1 MIELSPHDMAHGGEA
16 VARLDGKTWF
26 VAGAMPGERVLGEV
40 AVDKGAWGRVE
51 LRSITEPSPGRVTP
65 PCAHFGSCGG
75 CQWQFAEHTVQ
86 LDWKRSI
93 LAGQLRHLGGV
104 ADPNVMP
111 TVAPTG
117 GYGYRN
123 RMDFT
128 VDRGRPALYRK
139 GSRSPVP
146 IVHCWLLEPSLEALF
161 HRLGTLDGVE
171 RLTLR
176 VGSATGDA
184 MVVLTGPVPDH
195 VDTWEASVV
204 RRHRDGYEA
213 IAGDPWI
220 TEVVAGHRFRITTD
234 AFFQNSTPGAATL
247 LTLVSE
253 AAGLRPDDVMLD
265 GYAGG
270 GLFSIAVA
278 GSVARVIAVE
288 SHPVAVDD
296 LRYNV
301 TTAGLD
307 NVDIVAGKMER
318 HGAHNPW
325 TVAVVDPPRT
335 GLGEGAVA
343 AVTAPLPR
351 TLVYVSCDPASLARD
366 TTALARSGYT
376 LDRAT
381 PVDLFPQTFHIETV
395 ARFVR
400 SANPLVNR
408 D

>member
-26 VAGAMPGERVLGEV
+26 VAGAMPGERLLGEV

-51 LRSITEPSPGRVTP
+51 LRSITEPSPGRVAP

-75 CQWQFAEHTVQ
+75 CQWQFADHAVQ

-104 ADPNVMP
+104 ADPDVTP

-117 GYGYRN
+117 AYGYRN

-139 GSRSPVP
+139 GSRSPVA
-146 IVHCWLLEPSLEALF
+146 IDRCWLLEPPLEKLF
-161 HRLGTLDGVE
+161 HRLGALDGVE

-176 VGSATGDA
+176 VGTALGDA
-184 MVVLTGPVPDH
+184 MVVLTGGVPDH
-195 VDTWEASVV
+195 FDLWEASVV

-220 TEVVAGHRFRITTD
+220 TEVVAGHRFRITAD
-234 AFFQNSTPGAATL
+234 AFFQNSTPGAAML
-247 LTLVSE
+247 LTLVAE
-253 AAGLRPDDVMLD
+253 AAELRPDDVVLD

-270 GLFSIAVA
+270 GLFSVVVA
-278 GSVARVIAVE
+278 ASVARVIAVE
-288 SHPVAVDD
+288 SHPAAVDD

-301 TTAGLD
+301 IAAGLD
-307 NVDIVAGKMER
+307 NVDIIAGKVER
-318 HGAHNPW
+318 QGARHPW

-335 GLGEGAVA
+335 GLGNAGIA

-351 TLVYVSCDPASLARD
+351 TVVYVSCDPASLARD
-366 TTALARSGYT
+366 AKALARSGYT

-395 ARFVR
+395 ARFVLT
-400 SANPLVNR
+400 AAP
-408 D
+408 